1 MTARRCLLTTV
12 AFLTVVILQLAHTVQ
27 TRADDG
33 VPPEE
38 TPVVATTKAAPDETP
53 TEESTPDATAEPTD
67 EAMPNPTDE
76 ITPEPTDETMPNPTD
91 EITPEPTDETTPES
105 TEEAAPEDEAAP
117 ESEDESEPDPEADAD
132 SFSDPIWCP
141 EGQVPGNP
149 GCTPPQPTITELIV
163 FLQAN
168 AATYNGNGTIYFEG
182 GTYSGPEASIE
193 LSNIDLPDLGTITIF
208 GGWDLDPNGGYD
220 GNTGT
225 TTFEV
230 PLRVWWD
237 AAVTLIDLIIDL
249 DGGGSDAGIFVEA
262 DGDITVDNVV
272 VTGGASGAILSNYA
286 GVGNVTVT
294 NSEFSD
300 NANNGLQIYSS
311 GNVTITDV
319 VTNGNKT
326 GIFID
331 NSTGTGDVVIN
342 NVFAYGNG
350 WTGVDV
356 RSAGDITLDNV
367 TANGN
372 LVGANLQTTAGAGN
386 IFVSGSTFNG
396 NDDIGLKAVTNE
408 GNITVTDVNIDA
420 ENEPG
425 SFGAW
430 LKTYG
435 GGTITVTGGSFN
447 NADTGLFVVGT
458 DDVVITDVEASGNAG
473 NGVEVLSGWVFACIP
488 PDGIDVTV
496 TGGTYHDNG
505 GYGVYVAPGP
515 NGTGTVDSLA
525 DYLNNAAGDF
535 LVDLERTCQPPPDKE
550 PGKPWYVVEVTGEG
564 DDPVTVDCEIY
575 AGVIMIF
582 PDGKRVKMA
591 CPVNEELI
599 GADVSPDDLPGVP
612 PADATLVNTLS
623 ISYDDMLLLPDGYL
637 QITFPVP
644 EDLLGKH
651 FSILYWDASANDG
664 EGGWVEMPVGQ
675 FGGQVFPLHPDTPE
689 DGLKILSGVCAG
701 CGVTVKV
708 NFTGIFIL
716 VVR

>member
-1 MTARRCLLTTV
+1 MTARRC
-12 AFLTVVILQLAHTVQ
+12 FLTVAAVVAVIAVQLVHTAR
-27 TRADDG
+27 TLADDG
-33 VPPEE
+33 EPPVPPAESIGVTVIDSE
-38 TPVVATTKAAPDETP
+38 PENPIGATDIDGEPENPLGATDIDGEPENPLGATDIDGEPENPFTNDDPRDEL
-53 TEESTPDATAEPTD
+53 SATDINGPTD
-67 EAMPNPTDE
+67 VYYG
-76 ITPEPTDETMPNPTD
+76 
-91 EITPEPTDETTPES
+91 
-105 TEEAAPEDEAAP
+105 
-117 ESEDESEPDPEADAD
+117 DPV
-132 SFSDPIWCP
+132 WCP

-149 GCTPPQPTITELIV
+149 GCTPPQPTITDLIV
-163 FLQAN
+163 YLQAN

-182 GTYSGPEASIE
+182 GTYTGPETSIE
-193 LSNIDLPDLGTITIF
+193 LRSIDLPDLGTITIF
-208 GGWDLDPNGGYD
+208 GGWDLDPTGGYD

-225 TTFEV
+225 TTFTV
-230 PLRVWWD
+230 PLQVWWD

-249 DGGGSDAGIFVEA
+249 PGGGSDAGIFVET

-272 VTGGASGAILSNYA
+272 VTGGASGAILSNYT

-300 NANNGLQIYSS
+300 NTNNGLQIYSS

-319 VTNGNKT
+319 VTNGNNT

-342 NVFAYGNG
+342 NVFANGNG
-350 WTGVDV
+350 WSGVDV

-367 TANGN
+367 TANDN

-386 IFVSGSTFNG
+386 IFVSNSTFNG
-396 NDDIGLKAVTNE
+396 NEDIGLKAVTNE
-408 GNITVTDVNIDA
+408 GNITVTDVSIDA
-420 ENEPG
+420 QNEPG

-458 DDVVITDVEASGNAG
+458 DDVVITDVEASGNTG

-535 LVDLERTCQPPPDKE
+535 LVDLERTCQPPPPDGK
-550 PGKPWYVVEVTGEG
+550 PSKPWYVVNVTGEG

-582 PDGKRVKMA
+582 PDDKRVKMA

-599 GADVSPDDLPGVP
+599 GADVSPDDLPGSP
-612 PADATLVNTLS
+612 PADATLVNALS
-623 ISYDDMLLLPDGYL
+623 ISYDNMLLLPDEYL

-644 EDLLGKH
+644 EDLQGKH

-675 FGGQVFPLHPDTPE
+675 FGGQVFPLHPDNPE
-689 DGLKILSGVCAG
+689 DGLKILSGVCEG